1 MVKEMVRWEQGEG
14 FWKINVWKT
23 YKVENIR
30 VKTSIYQLKNEGDGH
45 IERLELI
52 KLQVRIKSC
61 FRRKRGN
68 RKMKKW
74 KTEVR

>member
-1 MVKEMVRWEQGEG
+1 M
-14 FWKINVWKT
+14 
-23 YKVENIR
+23 ENIR